1 MRFRAVLVGVAI
13 FLGSMVLLPFVPW
26 GFIWL
31 TPAVPFM
38 VYVAWDEYRSYRNFK
53 RSLEEMLR
61 A

>member
-1 MRFRAVLVGVAI
+1 MLVGVAI